1 MSIIRTIEGATLL
14 TIGAFCA
21 TVLINFAVHGTN
33 TAATGDS
40 KLYSNNTVAA
50 VNLGQIV
57 VHGKRLTPAQKA
69 AMANANTHAL
79 G

>member
-1 MSIIRTIEGATLL
+1 MNIIRTIEGATLV

-21 TVLINFAVHGTN
+21 TVLINFAVHGTQAS
-33 TAATGDS
+33 AAGAAKFD
-40 KLYSNNTVAA
+40 SNNIIATVQLAP
-50 VNLGQIV
+50 VV

-69 AMANANTHAL
+69 AIANEHAM